1 MTVDFKKA
9 AYRASIRL
17 WERAR
22 DCYGG
27 SDKVKAAGTK
37 YLPPLDSH
45 LRQTGAFNPSMA
57 IFNAKYQAYVE
68 RSLFYNATARTVDGL
83 AGFVFQKDP
92 TIEVSTDAM
101 EEQLVDIT
109 MTGVDAMTFALR
121 TFQEMLL
128 IGRYGVL
135 VDVLAGQDGKMV
147 PPEDQRPYWA
157 GYLAEDII
165 SWSVKRIGGDPQVLT
180 RVVLREE
187 YEEESE
193 KDEFEFETG
202 IEYLVLELNDAETNP
217 VYTQTRWR
225 KPKNTEGSVAGMGEK
240 WEKVSDVTP
249 ERHGQPLD
257 RIPFQFIG
265 VSSLTPDVQK
275 GPLVDLVDM
284 NISHY
289 RTMADLEHGRHFT
302 ALPTPWTSG
311 ARGQDSNEPLSIGS
325 GVAWDLE
332 KGGSAGM
339 LEFSGAGLGALVT
352 AEQDKRKMMA
362 ILGARLLEEQPSA
375 GAETATA
382 IMMRHA
388 SEGATLRS
396 LVATVSEALTRV
408 LRLHEWWLPGQP
420 AAIPGDLDCTFQLNR
435 EFFAVKMN
443 PQELQTQLQLLQAEA
458 ISYET
463 FYHNITVGGWTRAG
477 VTSEDEKKQISI
489 EAPMEPPQP
498 AGGPPALGD
507 QPGAGGPGVGTGDVV
522 AYDEGPYK
530 IIKRDEKFLVI
541 KADTGT
547 QVGKTK
553 HGTLEE
559 AKRYLAALQMHS
571 KEKKK

>member
-1 MTVDFKKA
+1 MAVTFRKQ
-9 AYRASIRL
+9 AYQRNLKL

-27 SDKVKAAGTK
+27 SDKVKAATTK
-37 YLPPLDSH
+37 YLLPLDSH
-45 LRQTGAFNPSMA
+45 LRQTGTFNPSA
-57 IFNAKYQAYVE
+57 ALFNAKYQAYVE
-68 RSLFYNATARTVDGL
+68 RALFYNATARTVDGL

-92 TIEVSTDAM
+92 TVEVSTEAM
-101 EEQLVDIT
+101 EEQLLDIT
-109 MTGVDAMTFALR
+109 LTGVNASVFAFR
-121 TFQEMLL
+121 VFQELL
-128 IGRYGVL
+128 LTGRYGVL
-135 VDVLAGQDGKMV
+135 VDVLAGQDGKTV

-157 GYLAEDII
+157 GYRAEDII
-165 SWSVKRIGGDPQVLT
+165 SWSVKRVGGDPQVLT

-193 KDEFEFETG
+193 KDTFEFEMG
-202 IEYLVLELNDAETNP
+202 EEYLVLELLDHENKP
-217 VYTQTRWR
+217 VYTQNRWR
-225 KPKNTEGSVAGMGEK
+225 KSKSEGDK
-240 WEKVSDVTP
+240 WVQVETVVP
-249 ERHGQPLD
+249 ERHGHVLT
-257 RIPFQFIG
+257 RIPFQFVN

-275 GPLVDLVDM
+275 GPLVDLVDL

-311 ARGQDSNEPLSIGS
+311 ARGQDSGEPLTIGS

-362 ILGARLLEEQPSA
+362 ILGARLLEEQPSV

-420 AAIPGDLDCTFQLNR
+420 AELPEDLECSFQLNR

-489 EAPMEPPQP
+489 EAPAEPSPP

-507 QPGAGGPGVGTGDVV
+507 QPGAGGPGVGMGDVV